1 MNNELSKAKIVY
13 EEEKIRYNDFKKSNL
28 KLDMSRGKPN
38 GLQLDLSNELFK
50 SFEDKNNFF
59 GIQDYRNYG
68 ILDGIPEAKEMF
80 SKLSGV
86 SEKEIIIMGNSS
98 LNIMYDTVQRSMQF
112 GVLGGKP
119 FNKQGDI
126 KWLCPVP

>member
-59 GIQDYRNYG
+59 GIQDYRN
-68 ILDGIPEAKEMF
+68 
-80 SKLSGV
+80 
-86 SEKEIIIMGNSS
+86 
-98 LNIMYDTVQRSMQF
+98 
-112 GVLGGKP
+112 
-119 FNKQGDI
+119 
-126 KWLCPVP
+126 

>member
-1 MNNELSKAKIVY
+1 
-13 EEEKIRYNDFKKSNL
+13 
-28 KLDMSRGKPN
+28 
-38 GLQLDLSNELFK
+38 
-50 SFEDKNNFF
+50 
-59 GIQDYRNYG
+59 
-68 ILDGIPEAKEMF
+68 MF

-98 LNIMYDTVQRSMQF
+98 LNIRYDTVQRSMQF

-126 KWLCPVP
+126 KWLCPVPGYDRHFSVTELFGIEMINIPMTEG